1 MQQLFPPE
9 IIENT
14 VESYHTQINT
24 RSRAIYGIIVAVVIL
39 IIASL
44 PFVYIDVTTPSR
56 GVIRTPSENTTIQS
70 AVYGQIT
77 MYNLYENKTVLMGDT
92 LLLLNSENLTEQ
104 QTLIERKLTENRYFI
119 SDIDKLLNNNYKSLI
134 SPKYIS
140 EYKRFTTKTNE
151 REVTINFLK
160 KDLETTHRLMEK
172 NVIASNEYLLAKNN
186 YEKALEELNSIRQE
200 YWTTWQAEQTNLK
213 FQNLELESKRKQI
226 EDEKKQYAIVS
237 PISGILV
244 QVAGYRKGN
253 FIAPGQTLCY
263 ISANDSLIA
272 ECYISPV
279 DIGYIFPNQP
289 VSIQLDAYNY
299 RQWGMI
305 NGCVTEVLQDVV
317 LLDNK
322 PMFRVR
328 CTIDQKYVQL
338 KNGYKG
344 NIQKGL
350 TFTAQFKLNRRSLW
364 QLLFDKLDN
373 WLNPKMMKE

>member
-24 RSRAIYGIIVAVVIL
+24 RSRAIYGIIVAIVLL

-104 QTLIERKLTENRYFI
+104 QTLIESKLTENRNFI
-119 SDIDKLLNNNYKSLI
+119 SDIDKLLTKNYKALVT
-134 SPKYIS
+134 PKYIS

-213 FQNLELESKRKQI
+213 IQNLELESKRKQI
-226 EDEKKQYAIVS
+226 EDEKKQYTIVS

-272 ECYISPV
+272 ECYISPA

-305 NGCVTEVLQDVV
+305 DGCVTEVLQDVV

>member
-1 MQQLFPPE
+1 MQQLFPSE

-24 RSRAIYGIIVAVVIL
+24 RSRAIYGIIVAIVLL

-104 QTLIERKLTENRYFI
+104 QTLIESKLTENRNFI
-119 SDIDKLLNNNYKSLI
+119 SDIDKLLTKNYKALVT
-134 SPKYIS
+134 PKYIS

-213 FQNLELESKRKQI
+213 IQNLELESKRKQI
-226 EDEKKQYAIVS
+226 EDEKKQYTIVS

-272 ECYISPV
+272 ECYISPA

-305 NGCVTEVLQDVV
+305 DGCVTEVLQDVV

>member
-14 VESYHTQINT
+14 AESYHTHINT
-24 RSRAIYGIIVAVVIL
+24 RSRAIYGIIVAVVLL

-56 GVIRTPSENTTIQS
+56 GVIRTPYENVTIQS

-77 MYNLYENKTVLMGDT
+77 TYKLSENKTVSAGDT
-92 LLLLNSENLTEQ
+92 LLMLNTEKLTEQ
-104 QTLIERKLTENRYFI
+104 QTLIESKLTENRNFI
-119 SDIDKLLNNNYKSLI
+119 SDIDKLLTKNYKALVT
-134 SPKYIS
+134 PKYIS

-213 FQNLELESKRKQI
+213 IQNLELESKRKQI
-226 EDEKKQYAIVS
+226 EDEKKQYTIVS

-272 ECYISPV
+272 ECYISPA

-305 NGCVTEVLQDVV
+305 DGCVTEVLQDVV

>member
-14 VESYHTQINT
+14 VESYHTHINT
-24 RSRAIYGIIVAVVIL
+24 HSRAIYGIIVAVVLL

-56 GVIRTPSENTTIQS
+56 GVIRTPYENITIQS

-77 MYNLYENKTVLMGDT
+77 MYKLYENKTVLAGDT
-92 LLLLNSENLTEQ
+92 LLILNTEKLTEQ
-104 QTLIERKLTENRYFI
+104 QTLIESKLTENRNFI
-119 SDIDKLLNNNYKSLI
+119 SDIDKLLTKNYKALVT
-134 SPKYIS
+134 PKYIS

-151 REVTINFLK
+151 LEVTVNFLK
-160 KDLETTHRLMEK
+160 KELETSHRLMEK
-172 NVIASNEYLLAKNN
+172 NVVATSDYLQAKNN
-186 YEKALEELNSIRQE
+186 FEKALEQLNSTLQE
-200 YWTTWQAEQTNLK
+200 YGTTWQAEETNLK
-213 FQNLELESKRKQI
+213 IQNQELESNSKQI
-226 EDEKKQYAIVS
+226 EKEKKQYAIVS

-244 QVAGYRKGN
+244 QVAGYREGN

-272 ECYISPV
+272 ECYISPA
-279 DIGYIFPNQP
+279 DIGYIYPNQT
-289 VSIQLDAYNY
+289 VTFQLDAFNY

-305 NGCVTEVLQDVV
+305 KGHVTKILQDVV
-317 LLDNK
+317 LIEKK

>member
-24 RSRAIYGIIVAVVIL
+24 RSRAIYGIIVAVVLL

-44 PFVYIDVTTPSR
+44 PLVYIDVTTPSR

-70 AVYGQIT
+70 SVYGQIT

-104 QTLIERKLTENRYFI
+104 QRLIESKLTENRYFI

-160 KDLETTHRLMEK
+160 KELETSHRLMEK
-172 NVIASNEYLLAKNN
+172 NVVATSDYLQAKNN

-213 FQNLELESKRKQI
+213 FQNQELESKRKQI